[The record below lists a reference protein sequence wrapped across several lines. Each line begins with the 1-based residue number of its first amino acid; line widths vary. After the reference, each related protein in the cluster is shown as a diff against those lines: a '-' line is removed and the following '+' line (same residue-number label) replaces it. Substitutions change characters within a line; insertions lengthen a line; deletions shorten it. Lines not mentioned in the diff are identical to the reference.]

1 MRALNVIVLGIIVAC
16 GAVAIGQS
24 GAPQA
29 AAPGQEGQGRG
40 RGRGGEGAVTILQAA
55 PTDKTVSIPLETL
68 KGYYTDMDAK
78 KRQTLRMLEGGRYNV
93 NNQYPIRYELLGG

>member
-16 GAVAIGQS
+16 SAVAIGQS

-40 RGRGGEGAVTILQAA
+40 RGRGGRRGSDN
-55 PTDKTVSIPLETL
+55 PSGCSD
-68 KGYYTDMDAK
+68 
-78 KRQTLRMLEGGRYNV
+78 R
-93 NNQYPIRYELLGG
+93 

>member
-16 GAVAIGQS
+16 SAVAIGQS

-68 KGYYTDMDAK
+68 KGTTRTWMPRSARRFACSK
-78 KRQTLRMLEGGRYNV
+78 AGATT
-93 NNQYPIRYELLGG
+93 

>member
-16 GAVAIGQS
+16 SAVAIGQS

-55 PTDKTVSIPLETL
+55 PTIRQSAFRSRPSRGTTRTWMPRS
-68 KGYYTDMDAK
+68 AK
-78 KRQTLRMLEGGRYNV
+78 RFVCSKAGATT
-93 NNQYPIRYELLGG
+93 